1 MKITVKVHGTL
12 MKYIADYDHEK
23 GLDLEFPDNTDASE
37 LVNYLGIPKSSVG
50 MVSVNGHQVKSENP
64 ASAWCPS
71 TGTRS
76 NPTASCRTVR
86 SSKYSSQFS
95 EDDSGW
101 CYRGDSFNN

>member
-50 MVSVNGHQVKSENP
+50 MVSVNGHQVKS
-64 ASAWCPS
+64 
-71 TGTRS
+71 
-76 NPTASCRTVR
+76 
-86 SSKYSSQFS
+86 
-95 EDDSGW
+95 DDILPDQAMVKVFQPIFG
-101 CYRGDSFNN
+101 G